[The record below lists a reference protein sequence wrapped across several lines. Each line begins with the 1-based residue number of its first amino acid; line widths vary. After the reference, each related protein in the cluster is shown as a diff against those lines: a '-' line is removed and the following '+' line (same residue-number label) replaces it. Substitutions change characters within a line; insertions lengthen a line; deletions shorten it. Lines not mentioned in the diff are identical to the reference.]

1 MNLVK
6 TIVICFLLLSI
17 QPSFAV
23 DKEEAAKA
31 GGAVAVGAGV
41 GYGAVAATGVTAAA
55 MTGTGAGF
63 GAAAGPVGAV
73 IGAAVGLAGY
83 GVYRLLGDKPDQSFQ
98 KQK

>member
-1 MNLVK
+1 MKIMK
-6 TIVICFLLLSI
+6 TIILSI
-17 QPSFAV
+17 FLIFSMQSAFAV

-31 GGAVAVGAGV
+31 GGAAVLGAGV
-41 GYGAVAATGVTAAA
+41 GYGTVAATGVTAAA

-83 GVYRLLGDKPDQSFQ
+83 GLYRLFSDKPDQLPQ
-98 KQK
+98 K